1 MNATAQTKIFGIRLG
16 IDPKILVVG
25 LLGIAAVI
33 FWINSRGGNEGSSP
47 HVINP
52 EQTSPIASSVTKGA
66 RQADRRRGSHQDR
79 GTLRLRAVDPTR
91 GDVDPTL
98 RLDFLD
104 RLSKVQAP
112 ASMRNLFEAGPAIE
126 PGAPGAA
133 VPNRVIAVKTPE
145 LPRVRPSYP
154 ITPQIAANIP
164 YKYYGFA
171 KPVNPGDGNR
181 GFFME
186 GDNVF
191 VAVEGQLLQN
201 RYLVVQLTPND
212 ARVED
217 TQVKLGKTLP
227 VVPEAREQPGAA
239 GPQPVESPDAN
250 PVIMNQGIDDN
261 NNQ

>member
-1 MNATAQTKIFGIRLG
+1 MSATAQTKIFGIRLG
-16 IDPKILVVG
+16 IDPKFLVVG
-25 LLGIAAVI
+25 LLGIASVI
-33 FWINSRGGNEGSSP
+33 FWINSRASSEGSSP
-47 HVINP
+47 RVMNP
-52 EQTSPIASSVTKGA
+52 EQTSPIASPVTKGG

-79 GTLRLRAVDPTR
+79 GTLRLRAVDATR
-91 GDVDPTL
+91 GDIDPTL

-112 ASMRNLFEAGPAIE
+112 ASMRNLFEAGPATVA
-126 PGAPGAA
+126 GTSA
-133 VPNRVIAVKTPE
+133 VPNRMIPVKTPE
-145 LPRVRPSYP
+145 LPPVRTSYP

-171 KPVNPGDGNR
+171 RPVNPGDGNR

-186 GDNVF
+186 GDNIF
-191 VAVEGQLLQN
+191 VAVEGQLLEN
-201 RYLVVQLTPND
+201 RYLVVQLTPSD

-217 TQVKLGKTLP
+217 TQIKLGKTLP

-239 GPQPVESPDAN
+239 GAQPVESPDAN
-250 PVIMNQGIDDN
+250 PVIMNQGVDDN

>member
-1 MNATAQTKIFGIRLG
+1 M
-16 IDPKILVVG
+16 
-25 LLGIAAVI
+25 
-33 FWINSRGGNEGSSP
+33 FWLNSRGSNEGSSP
-47 HVINP
+47 RVLNTEQANP
-52 EQTSPIASSVTKGA
+52 VAGTVTKAG
-66 RQADRRRGSHQDR
+66 RQAERHRGSHQDR

-91 GDVDPTL
+91 GDIDPTL

-126 PGAPGAA
+126 PGVAGAA
-133 VPNRVIAVKTPE
+133 VPNRMIPVKTPE
-145 LPRVRPSYP
+145 LPPVRPGYP

-171 KPVNPGDGNR
+171 RPFNPGDGNR

-186 GDNVF
+186 GDNIF
-191 VAVEGQLLQN
+191 VAVEGQLLEN

-239 GPQPVESPDAN
+239 APQPVESPDAN
-250 PVIMNQGIDDN
+250 TGIMNQGMDENN